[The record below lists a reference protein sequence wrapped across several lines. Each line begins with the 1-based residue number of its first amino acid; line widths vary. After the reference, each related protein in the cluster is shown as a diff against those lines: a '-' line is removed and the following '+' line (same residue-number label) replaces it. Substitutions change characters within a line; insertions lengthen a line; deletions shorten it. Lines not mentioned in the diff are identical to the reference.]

1 MIITTTSTSTII
13 IIIIIIMTN
22 YYLYYIS
29 TTMKCDDNSRSLFDA
44 HCHLQLDPIYSN
56 IDDVISKAKDHG
68 IITISVCGVKVGN
81 DWERVS
87 AIASK
92 YSDII
97 IPSYGIHPWYIQ
109 SDDNDSHSGKCCYS
123 NDLCPEIS
131 GTDQSILSDD
141 WESKLREL
149 LAKNT
154 GAHVGEVGL
163 DKNIKRRVDM
173 NIQIDILRRHIR
185 IARHYSRVLSLHCV
199 GCWGK
204 LLNILKDELGK
215 NNDDSSS
222 NVSGIL
228 LHSCNSLPHS
238 MLKDYSTLPVPTY
251 FSLNGKVS
259 QTNEDMKRMIKA
271 IPSQSLLIETDSPDQ
286 LIPSLAKDGIQF
298 NEPFYLIYTA
308 EIIAEILGMSTTEL
322 SKLTLTNANNL
333 FKLSIENNEN
343 S

>member
-1 MIITTTSTSTII
+1 
-13 IIIIIIMTN
+13 
-22 YYLYYIS
+22 
-29 TTMKCDDNSRSLFDA
+29 MKCDDNNSRSLFDA
-44 HCHLQLDPIYSN
+44 HCHLQLDPININ
-56 IDDVISKAKDHG
+56 IDDVIIKAKDHG
-68 IITISVCGVKVGN
+68 IIKISVCGVTVGN
-81 DWERVS
+81 DWDRVS

-97 IPSYGIHPWYIQ
+97 IPSYGIHPWYIKTA
-109 SDDNDSHSGKCCYS
+109 DVNDSHSVKCCSS
-123 NDLCPEIS
+123 NDSCPEIS
-131 GTDQSILSDD
+131 DTNQSILSDD
-141 WESKLREL
+141 WESKLGEL

-185 IARHYSRVLSLHCV
+185 IARHYSRVLTLHCV

-204 LLNILKDELGK
+204 LLDILKDELVK

-222 NVSGIL
+222 NVIGIL

-271 IPSQSLLIETDSPDQ
+271 IPLQSLLIETDSPDQ
-286 LIPSLAKDGIQF
+286 LIPSLAHDGIQF
-298 NEPFYLIYTA
+298 NEPAYLIHTA
-308 EIIAEILGMSTTEL
+308 EIIAEILGISTAEL

-333 FKLSIENNEN
+333 FKPSIENNEN